1 MDFEKAAPALAESPS
16 LSPKPKRANWARS
29 RVARAL
35 LPVCM
40 VSFWLASG
48 HMNCLYPAGEQQL
61 TRIEAPAI
69 AEMCPQVEAV
79 APSAQFDELTSALD
93 ASLEEDSVKAWAI
106 ESLAA
111 AVRIPCVFQLDLFR
125 LIGY

>member
-40 VSFWLASG
+40 VSLWLASG
-48 HMNCLYPAGEQQL
+48 HMNFLYPTGEHQL
-61 TRIEAPAI
+61 TRIEPPAI
-69 AEMCPQVEAV
+69 AGMCPQVEAV

-93 ASLEEDSVKAWAI
+93 ASLEEDSVKARAI

-111 AVRIPCVFQLDLFR
+111 AVRIPCALQVHLSS
-125 LIGY
+125 LI